1 MRGTVA
7 AGLLDERS
15 SYHLALSEI
24 ISFAVPRFEKASCI
38 YFKLLPFIFEI
49 EPSVMMTH
57 DSEPLFSDIAC
68 NLNSADMSPIVSIIV
83 TCFNQAH
90 FLSITLARIQSQTL
104 KEWGG
109 LIIDDGSPD
118 DTESVAKSWVAKRE
132 NGLHETINIVL
143 KKFRA

>member
-1 MRGTVA
+1 MMA
-7 AGLLDERS
+7 
-15 SYHLALSEI
+15 HHSETL
-24 ISFAVPRFEKASCI
+24 ISDA
-38 YFKLLPFIFEI
+38 
-49 EPSVMMTH
+49 
-57 DSEPLFSDIAC
+57 DC
-68 NLNSADMSPIVSIIV
+68 NFNSADMSPIVSIIV

-90 FLSITLARIQSQTL
+90 FLSFTLVRIQSQTL

-132 NGLHETINIVL
+132 NVLHETINIVL